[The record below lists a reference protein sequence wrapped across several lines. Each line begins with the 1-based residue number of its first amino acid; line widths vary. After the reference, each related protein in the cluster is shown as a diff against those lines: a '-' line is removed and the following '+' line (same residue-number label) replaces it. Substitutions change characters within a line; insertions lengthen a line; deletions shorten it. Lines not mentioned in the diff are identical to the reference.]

1 MTFTFYSYIF
11 AAQTVNFKE
20 DMRIKLLLL
29 CFFLSIGLSFA
40 QGTDDVNSEYRAE
53 REKLS
58 DLVHTKLKVSFD
70 YAKSQMPGEAWITLT
85 PHFYNVSDLELDA
98 KGMLIHEI
106 TSNGKELKYEYD
118 GNILNIK
125 LGNTYAKGE
134 EYTVY
139 IKYTARPEEVEQEGS
154 IAITSAKGLYFIDP
168 LETNP
173 NKPTQI
179 WTQGE
184 TESSSCWFPTIDSPN
199 QKTSQEIYMT
209 VPDQYVTL
217 SNGLLKEQTKN
228 SDGTRTDY
236 WKFDKKHAPYLFFMG
251 VGDFSIVEDKWKD
264 IAVDYYVE
272 KEYEPYAM
280 GIFGLTPEM
289 IDFFSDFTGIEY
301 PWSKYAQIIGRDY
314 VSGAMENTTAVIH
327 GEMAYQ
333 TSSQLV
339 DENSWE
345 STIAH
350 ELFHHW
356 FGDYVTAESWSNLTV
371 NESFANYSQYL
382 WYEYKYGRD
391 HADSHRLD
399 EIKAYMTPD
408 NELKDLVRYHYN
420 SREDMF
426 DAVSYNKGGAI
437 LHMLRSYLGDDAFK
451 AGVKQ
456 YLNDNQ
462 YGTGEAHQLRLAFE
476 EVSGRDLNWFF
487 NQWYFGNGHPKLEVK
502 YVYSE
507 EAKIVTVQVEQTQQN
522 LFKFPLA
529 IEVFEGDKPKR
540 YEVWVDEK
548 SKSFSF
554 KYTDK
559 PDLINVDAD
568 RTLLAEITDEKSV
581 ENLVQLYKV
590 GKKYEDRKEAIEG
603 LASEQSNEE
612 AFKTIQAALSDS
624 YYGLR
629 ILALEKIDL
638 SNENAKKAIKTVEG
652 MATNDKKTLVQA
664 KALNKLSELDDEKYL
679 DLYTKSLS
687 SPSSAVKVS
696 ALKSLYW
703 LDKDAALTFANS
715 ITNELEKESLK
726 EALIPVFIMD
736 KTEAQVAYV
745 AGNLISGMYF
755 TEDNEIQNIYKDGF
769 QWVARSSDEEA
780 TQNLVDSFVSLGT
793 QYAQYGA
800 DKIAVQVMQQVL
812 GVKQA
817 SDFENKE
824 TLVKIVKDGIAK
836 LE

>member
-1 MTFTFYSYIF
+1 
-11 AAQTVNFKE
+11 
-20 DMRIKLLLL
+20 MRITLLLL
-29 CFFLSIGLSFA
+29 CFFLSFGWAIA
-40 QGTDDVNSEYRAE
+40 QETEEINTQFRAE
-53 REKLS
+53 REKVS
-58 DLVHTKLKVSFD
+58 DLVHTKLKVSFNFE
-70 YAKSQMPGEAWITLT
+70 KSQMDGEAWITLT
-85 PHFYNVSDLELDA
+85 PHFYNVSELELDA
-98 KGMLIHEI
+98 KAMLIHEI
-106 TSNGKELKYEYD
+106 TSNGKDLTYEYD
-118 GNILNIK
+118 DQKLNIN

-154 IAITSAKGLYFIDP
+154 AAITSAKGLYFIDP
-168 LETNP
+168 LEKDP

-184 TESSSCWFPTIDSPN
+184 TEASSCWFPTIDAPN

-228 SDGTRTDY
+228 DDGTRTDY

-251 VGDFSIVEDKWKD
+251 VGEFSIVEDTWKD

-272 KEYEPYAM
+272 EEYEPYAK

-289 IDFFSDFTGIEY
+289 ITFFSDYTGIEY
-301 PWSKYAQIIGRDY
+301 PWSKYAQFIGRDY

-333 TSSQLV
+333 TASQLV
-339 DENSWE
+339 DENTWE

-391 HADSHRLD
+391 HADAHRLE
-399 EIKAYMTPD
+399 EIEGYMTPGND
-408 NELKDLVRYHYN
+408 LKDLVRYHYN

-437 LHMLRSYLGDDAFK
+437 LHMLRAYLGDKAFQ
-451 AGVKQ
+451 AGIHQ
-456 YLNDNQ
+456 YLKDNA

-476 EVSGRDLNWFF
+476 EVSGKDLNWFF
-487 NQWYFGNGHPKLEVK
+487 NQWYFSNGHPVLDIN

-507 EAKIVTVQVEQTQQN
+507 EANIVTVQIEQTQTEADI
-522 LFKFPLA
+522 FEFPLA
-529 IEVFEGDKPKR
+529 IEVFEGESPKR
-540 YEVWVDEK
+540 YEVWVDKKEN
-548 SKSFSF
+548 SFSF

-559 PDLINVDAD
+559 PVLVNVDAD
-568 RTLLAEITDEKSV
+568 RTLLAVISDTLTT
-581 ENLVQLYKV
+581 ENLVHLYKV
-590 GKKYEDRKEAIEG
+590 GKKYEDRKIAIEG
-603 LASEQSNEE
+603 LIAEQSASED
-612 AFKTIQAALSDS
+612 AFKTIQAALNDP
-624 YYGLR
+624 YYGIR
-629 ILALEKIDL
+629 IMAVEGIDL
-638 SNENAKKAIKTVEG
+638 SNSSAKKAVKIIEELAKSDE
-652 MATNDKKTLVQA
+652 KTLVQA
-664 KALNKLSELDDEKYL
+664 KAIAKLAEYDDKKYL
-679 DLYTKSLS
+679 DLLNGSLS
-687 SPSSAVKVS
+687 SPSSAVKGA

-703 LDKDAALTFANS
+703 ADKEAALAYANS
-715 ITNELEKESLK
+715 ITDDLEKEGLK
-726 EALIPVFIMD
+726 AALMPIFIMD
-736 KTEAQVAYV
+736 KTESQIAYV
-745 AGNLISGMYF
+745 GGNLIAGMFF
-755 TEDNEIQNIYKDGF
+755 TEDKEEQNLYKEGF
-769 QWVARSSDEEA
+769 QWVAATSNEEA
-780 TQNLVDSFVSLGT
+780 TQNLVDSFVKLGT
-793 QYAQYGA
+793 QFKQYGA
-800 DKIAVQVMQQVL
+800 DKISIQVLSQVL
-812 GVKQA
+812 GVKKA

-824 TLVKIVKDGIAK
+824 TLIAIVQNGISS